1 MEESIQ
7 VKPIRNAIVLLTNQC
22 NCTCPYCFEARDP
35 ERMNLQTAKD
45 VVSFLQ
51 LSQDKS
57 LGFTFFGGEPMLEW
71 ENIIV
76 PLVEW
81 AEQTSPIPIRFNM
94 TTNGTLLTSERLDYL
109 LKHKIQFM
117 ISMDGD
123 RETQER
129 GRPMRNG
136 ESSFD
141 RLMSILPELLEK
153 KPQQV
158 FRVTLTPKLCRNLSH
173 DILFFEKI
181 GCKNLGILPN
191 VFEYWTESEKE
202 TLLTELAEYESYLI
216 DAFRSGGAPLIF
228 TDYRNAFYQII
239 LANRFKNKPRRI
251 YGACKKEAQCG
262 MGIRGSVS
270 IDVHGDI
277 YACHHI
283 SPLTHGSIFYLG
295 DIYRGIDES
304 RVQNLIGMYDLQK
317 VGTLECRDCS
327 LDNICN
333 GGCKSNNY
341 QINGDL
347 HIVPDMYCFW
357 ARACA
362 DSAYR
367 VANVLGKEENPGFIR
382 AFQNAVRRRI
392 Q

>member
-1 MEESIQ
+1 MEEAIQ

-22 NCTCPYCFEARDP
+22 NCACPYCFEARDP
-35 ERMNLQTAKD
+35 ERMSLQTAKD

-141 RLMSILPELLEK
+141 CLMSILPELLEK

-158 FRVTLTPKLCRNLSH
+158 FRVTLTPKLCQNLFH

-191 VFEYWTESEKE
+191 FFETWTEQMKE
-202 TLLTELAEYESYLI
+202 ILYAELKKYERYVIDSFRRGKSPLL
-216 DAFRSGGAPLIF
+216 FM
-228 TDYRNAFYQII
+228 DYQKAFYRII
-239 LANRFKNKPRRI
+239 LATRFQKSGKRRL
-251 YGACKKEAQCG
+251 YGACSPKNQCG

-283 SPLTHGSIFYLG
+283 SPLVRKSIFYLG
-295 DIYRGIDES
+295 DIYQGIDES
-304 RVQNLIGMYDLQK
+304 RVHHLIEMYNPQK
-317 VGTLECRDCS
+317 VGTQECRNCS
-327 LDNICN
+327 LDSICN

-357 ARACA
+357 ERVCA

-367 VANVLGKEENPGFIR
+367 IADTLGKEENTAFIR
-382 AFQNAVRRRI
+382 IFQEIVRGNL
-392 Q
+392 